1 MTTTIQKW
9 GNSKGVRIPKYIL
22 DSVNWTESE
31 QITIVV
37 ENDKII
43 MEKTKSKRKNIKELF
58 ENYNGKYE
66 PVKIDWENPE
76 GKEIW

>member
-66 PVKIDWENPE
+66 PVKIDWENLE

>member
-43 MEKTKSKRKNIKELF
+43 MEKTKSRRKNIKELF

-66 PVKIDWENPE
+66 QVKIDWENPE

>member
-9 GNSKGVRIPKYIL
+9 GNSQGVRIPKNIL

-31 QITIVV
+31 QITLVV

-66 PVKIDWENPE
+66 PVKIDWGNPE